1 MGIMSWNETLDIG
14 VKDMN
19 NEHKNLLEL
28 MNELYDHFNAKASYK
43 VQKGI
48 LDKLKDATVE
58 HFEHEEKYM
67 HKIGWDQLPQHQYIH
82 KNLLETFGRHYQKF
96 TESRTLS
103 DDFFHF
109 LKFWLSA
116 HIQGIDKK
124 YGEFVKSGKK
134 AS

>member
-1 MGIMSWNETLDIG
+1 MGIMQWNENLDIG
-14 VKDMN
+14 VNQMNDEHKILLDHMN
-19 NEHKNLLEL
+19 N
-28 MNELYDHFNAKASYK
+28 LYDHHNAKASFEAQK
-43 VQKGI
+43 VI
-48 LDKLKDATVE
+48 LDKLKDATIQ
-58 HFEHEEKYM
+58 HFDHEEKYM
-67 HKIGWDQLPQHQYIH
+67 EKIGWEQLPQHQYIH

-96 TESRTLS
+96 VESRSLS

-124 YGEFVKSGKK
+124 YADFAKVNKK